1 MFHGQQQP
9 KTLEEAV
16 EEFLKLL
23 PALPGEYA
31 QLIKSTPK
39 NELSRFTWGIG
50 SAIRRYFLLDTGYNE
65 ELLRSCGTEAVPRG
79 GEIVLEA
86 VWERLQANENK

>member
-1 MFHGQQQP
+1 MFRGQQQP
-9 KTLEEAV
+9 KTKEEAV

-23 PALPGEYA
+23 PVLPGEYA
-31 QLIKSTPK
+31 QLIKNTPK
-39 NELSRFTWGIG
+39 NELGRLSWGVG
-50 SAIRRYFLLDTGYNE
+50 SAIRRYFLLDTGLNE
-65 ELLRSCGTEAVPRG
+65 ELLKSCGTEAVPRG